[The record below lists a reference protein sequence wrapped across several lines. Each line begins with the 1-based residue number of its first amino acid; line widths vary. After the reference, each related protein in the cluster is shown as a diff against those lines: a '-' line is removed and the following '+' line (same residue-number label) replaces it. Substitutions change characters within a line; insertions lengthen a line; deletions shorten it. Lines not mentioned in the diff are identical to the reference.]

1 MIFFFFSY
9 NLKCPK
15 CKKAKMSNDI
25 DSSITLINNKII
37 IIGNLNVALNITCH
51 LNLGKFFKK
60 EGA

>member
-1 MIFFFFSY
+1 
-9 NLKCPK
+9 
-15 CKKAKMSNDI
+15 MSNDI

-60 EGA
+60 EGGLRSY